1 MVECFSQPS
10 AVVRLRHHPQVSDLA
25 EPQAQSHRGIRQL
38 LRHARRLPPNASRR
52 GAQRSH
58 QDGSAGT
65 AVQPQRGK
73 LPFRTIVYIEQTH
86 FCLHLLMKVFN
97 TITGHRRS
105 QLRR

>member
-1 MVECFSQPS
+1 MAECFSQPS

-38 LRHARRLPPNASRR
+38 LRHARRLPSNASRR

-73 LPFRTIVYIEQTH
+73 LPFRTKDSTGNMKIPLSHIYSIV
-86 FCLHLLMKVFN
+86 CAN
-97 TITGHRRS
+97 TYF
-105 QLRR
+105 

>member
-1 MVECFSQPS
+1 MFLGTKIRQQSFGGHKRSSNGAASVAMVERFSQPS
-10 AVVRLRHHPQVSDLA
+10 AMVRLRHHPQVGDLA

-38 LRHARRLPPNASRR
+38 LRHAGRLPPNASRR

-73 LPFRTIVYIEQTH
+73 LPFRTIESYT
-86 FCLHLLMKVFN
+86 
-97 TITGHRRS
+97 
-105 QLRR
+105 

>member
-25 EPQAQSHRGIRQL
+25 EPQAQSHRGIGQL
-38 LRHARRLPPNASRR
+38 LRHARRLPSNASRR

-73 LPFRTIVYIEQTH
+73 LPFRTKDLYQVQET
-86 FCLHLLMKVFN
+86 
-97 TITGHRRS
+97 
-105 QLRR
+105 